1 MTKLLSANILRL
13 WKNRF
18 FWIGMVFMAVL
29 GIFMPINGYLNIK
42 RYSGY
47 MVSLDGVFFDYVVF
61 IGILLSIFC
70 SLFIGTEYS
79 DGTIRNKIVI
89 GHSRIA
95 IYLSNLFVSI
105 LAGLLMCSV
114 NLLLCFL
121 VGTPL
126 LGFFAADIKSVL
138 LFVVDSLIM
147 MIAFSAIYTF
157 ISMLCSSK
165 AVSGIICVLGVFVCF
180 CISIFISSELSL
192 PESYLEYYIDDGY
205 TQEELEDI
213 IAEGSDKNP
222 FYVRGTKRQIYEFF
236 DVFLPTGQ
244 VLHIVEFDWNPEHIS
259 LMPIYSILII
269 ITTTGG
275 GLICFWK
282 KDLK

>member
-18 FWIGMVFMAVL
+18 FWISMVFMVVL
-29 GIFMPINGYLNIK
+29 GIFTPINGYLNIK

-47 MVSLDGVFFDYVVF
+47 VVYLDEIFFDYVVF

-70 SLFIGTEYS
+70 SLFIGTEYN

-95 IYLSNLFVSI
+95 IYLSNLLVSI
-105 LAGLLMCSV
+105 LAGLLMCFV
-114 NLLLCFL
+114 NFLLCFII
-121 VGTPL
+121 GTPL
-126 LGFFAADIKSVL
+126 LGFFVTDMKSVL
-138 LFVVDSLIM
+138 ISVADSFIM

-180 CISIFISSELSL
+180 CVSIFISAELSM
-192 PESYLEYYIDDGY
+192 PESYLGYYIDDGY
-205 TQEELEDI
+205 TEEELAEI

-222 FYVRGTKRQIYEFF
+222 YYVRGTKRQIYEFL
-236 DVFLPTGQ
+236 DIFLPTGQ
-244 VLHIVEFDWNPEHIS
+244 VLHIVEKPEHIS

-269 ITTTGG
+269 IVTTGS
-275 GLICFWK
+275 GLICFQK

>member
-13 WKNRF
+13 WKNKF

-29 GIFMPINGYLNIK
+29 GIFLPINEYLNIK
-42 RYSGY
+42 RYSDY
-47 MVSLDGVFFDYVVF
+47 MVHLDDIFFDYVVF

-79 DGTIRNKIVI
+79 DGTIRNKVVI

-95 IYLSNLFVSI
+95 IYLSNLFVSV
-105 LAGLLMCSV
+105 LAGLLMCSA
-114 NLLLCFL
+114 NLLLCFG

-126 LGFFAADIKSVL
+126 LGFFAADMKSVFI
-138 LFVVDSLIM
+138 FVADSLIM

-157 ISMLCSSK
+157 IAMLCSSK
-165 AVSGIICVLGVFVCF
+165 AISGIVCVLGVFVCF
-180 CISIFISSELSL
+180 CVNIFISSELSL

-205 TQEELEDI
+205 TEEELAEI
-213 IAEGSDKNP
+213 IAEGGDKNP
-222 FYVRGTKRQIYEFF
+222 FYVRGTKRQIYEFL
-236 DVFLPTGQ
+236 DIFLPTGQ
-244 VLHIVEFDWNPEHIS
+244 VLHIVNFNWNPEHTI

-269 ITTTGG
+269 IVTTGG
-275 GLICFWK
+275 GLICFHK

>member
-13 WKNRF
+13 WKNKF
-18 FWIGMVFMAVL
+18 FWIGIVFMAVL
-29 GIFMPINGYLNIK
+29 GIFMPMNEYLNIK

-47 MVSLDGVFFDYVVF
+47 MANLDGIFFNYVVF

-95 IYLSNLFVSI
+95 IYLSNLLASI

-114 NLLLCFL
+114 NLLLCFI

-126 LGFFAADIKSVL
+126 LGFFAADMKNVL
-138 LFVVDSLIM
+138 FFVADSFIM

-180 CISIFISSELSL
+180 CVSIFISSELSL

-213 IAEGSDKNP
+213 IAKGDDKNP
-222 FYVRGTKRQIYEFF
+222 FYVRGTKRQIYEFL

-244 VLHIVEFDWNPEHIS
+244 VLYIVNFDLNPKHLNQI
-259 LMPIYSILII
+259 PIYSILIMI
-269 ITTTGG
+269 ATTGG
-275 GLICFWK
+275 GLICFQK